1 MLFVN
6 IFLKIFHITNKLA
19 QIVPTTFSQSQE
31 LIKKVNQKLDKKTH
45 LKNKWA

>member
-19 QIVPTTFSQSQE
+19 QIVITIFSQSQE
-31 LIKKVNQKLDKKTH
+31 LMKKSKSKIR
-45 LKNKWA
+45 

>member
-19 QIVPTTFSQSQE
+19 QIVSTTFSQSQE
-31 LIKKVNQKLDKKTH
+31 LMKKSKSKIR
-45 LKNKWA
+45 